1 MIEALEDAAVSGDAD
16 LLQPGLLHE
25 LFERQADTRPEA
37 PALECAGAR
46 MSYGGL
52 ERRSNQLA
60 RLLRQRGVR
69 RGDCVG
75 LWLPRSMDALVALLG
90 IMKAGAAYV
99 PLDSECPADR
109 AAFVLGDCHARAV
122 VTTSAFAGRMGG
134 WSAGVSVIAVDECAA
149 DLEAQLAARLRAA
162 QAGLSPRDLCYVIY
176 TSGTTGRPKG
186 VEIEHRSACH
196 LVRAEGR
203 LFQVRPEDRV
213 FQGFSVAFDAS
224 VEEIW
229 LAFFAGA
236 TLVVGTAAT
245 YVGARR
251 AQTVKT
257 FSTTAD
263 LRAKL
268 KAGSGKKVE
277 AIFHAAAVSDFAF
290 GQIFSETKPDEFTAL
305 KAVKKISTR
314 QGSLLVELVPTPKII
329 AELRGWF
336 PAAKIVGWKFE
347 ANGGRADALR
357 AAQQQLAECATDFC
371 VANGPAYGP
380 GFSLVSAGGRRHFA
394 GARGLF
400 SALEIC

>member
-1 MIEALEDAAVSGDAD
+1 MNCIVTAG
-16 LLQPGLLHE
+16 PT
-25 LFERQADTRPEA
+25 FEPLDD
-37 PALECAGAR
+37 
-46 MSYGGL
+46 
-52 ERRSNQLA
+52 
-60 RLLRQRGVR
+60 VR
-69 RGDCVG
+69 R
-75 LWLPRSMDALVALLG
+75 LTNFS
-90 IMKAGAAYV
+90 
-99 PLDSECPADR
+99 
-109 AAFVLGDCHARAV
+109 
-122 VTTSAFAGRMGG
+122 
-134 WSAGVSVIAVDECAA
+134 
-149 DLEAQLAARLRAA
+149 
-162 QAGLSPRDLCYVIY
+162 
-176 TSGTTGRPKG
+176 TGRLGTELANYLTDCGHRVTLLVG
-186 VEIEHRSACH
+186 V
-196 LVRAEGR
+196 
-203 LFQVRPEDRV
+203 
-213 FQGFSVAFDAS
+213 
-224 VEEIW
+224 
-229 LAFFAGA
+229 
-236 TLVVGTAAT
+236 AAT
-245 YVGARR
+245 YAGERR

-263 LRAKL
+263 LRTKL